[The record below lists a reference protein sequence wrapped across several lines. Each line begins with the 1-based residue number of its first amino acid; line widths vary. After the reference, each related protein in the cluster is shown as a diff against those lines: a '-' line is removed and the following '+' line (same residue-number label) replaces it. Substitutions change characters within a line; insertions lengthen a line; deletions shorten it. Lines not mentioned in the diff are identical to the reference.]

1 MKVAREIAELTE
13 IDEQPPSS
21 VFQKFEILG
30 RFDGRGVNLNPVDG
44 TSVHKTKTSVGVQC
58 QYIS

>member
-13 IDEQPPSS
+13 IDEQPPSW

-30 RFDGRGVNLNPVDG
+30 RFDGRGVVFL
-44 TSVHKTKTSVGVQC
+44 
-58 QYIS
+58 